1 MRSACGAVL
10 VSCLLMPACGGGG
23 GGSPTAPA
31 ATPTPA
37 PVTTNIFSRPFSV
50 TGAPAEDA
58 VYGFQDV
65 SVPNAGQVQ
74 VTFDWTF
81 STSDID
87 LVVTPDTCT
96 DPLGA
101 YNSQCTVHGSDKA
114 DPPGTRASVTFSLSA
129 AGTIR
134 VWIFNF
140 TPAAESGVLN
150 VLLTR

>member
-1 MRSACGAVL
+1 VA
-10 VSCLLMPACGGGG
+10 
-23 GGSPTAPA
+23 
-31 ATPTPA
+31 
-37 PVTTNIFSRPFSV
+37 
-50 TGAPAEDA
+50 GAPDDA
-58 VYGFQDV
+58 IVYGYQDV
-65 SVPNAGQVQ
+65 PVPGAGQVQ

-114 DPPGTRASVTFSLSA
+114 DPPGTRGSVSFSLTA
-129 AGTIR
+129 ASTIR